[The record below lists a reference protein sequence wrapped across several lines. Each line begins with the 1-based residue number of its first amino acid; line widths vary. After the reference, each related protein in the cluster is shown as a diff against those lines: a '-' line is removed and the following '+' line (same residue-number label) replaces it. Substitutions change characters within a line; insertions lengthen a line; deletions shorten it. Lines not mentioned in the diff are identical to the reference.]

1 MVREIKWIW
10 PAFAAA
16 MALFIALLF
25 APASYAMDNATNYEP
40 QYGPHVGQDIGGND
54 YWDSFIVINGIPEN
68 EGTNKYEIFLGG
80 DAYNGNIEG
89 VTYDLESNTLTLE
102 NVKQPKGELSAH
114 VMGDDFTIE
123 VLGDCELGMIDISGD
138 EYEGSDGAPYY
149 WGGSLNLVGSG
160 KLTVGSEACLSED
173 NPWGLTLWGE
183 GCESVLNIDKHVSL
197 KAYGYKPE
205 PAIEVIRT
213 AGRYD
218 DKVVLVDGKN
228 ITSVYP
234 KYRMKGEIYEGPGSL
249 KNYWV
254 DSSEVVI
261 TGDHKTVLDGRKVV
275 LEEQYLEYNGKV
287 QLPKIL
293 TIGGR
298 EYVEGTDYE
307 VTASPASPKNPGK
320 YEITVKG
327 IGNCVGETTATY
339 EIFPGSTP
347 AKIKAVGKTV
357 SLKNAA
363 LKKKALTVKA
373 SKYVKLTDVKGA
385 KYSIASAK
393 NGSKNFK
400 SSFKIDAKTGKITV
414 KKGLKK
420 GTYAVKVKIVKAK
433 TNYYNKDFMKSVTFK
448 IKVK

>member
-40 QYGPHVGQDIGGND
+40 QKGPYVYQDAAGEQF
-54 YWDSFIVINGIPEN
+54 WEAFITINGIPEN
-68 EGTNKYEIFLGG
+68 EGTNNHEIFLGG
-80 DAYNGNIEG
+80 EAYNDNIKG
-89 VTYDLESNTLTLE
+89 VTYDLESNTLTLD
-102 NVKQPKGELSAH
+102 NVKQPKGELYAK

-123 VLGDCELGMIDISGD
+123 VLGDCELGMIDVTGYK
-138 EYEGSDGAPYY
+138 YEFIGEPPFYY
-149 WGGSLNLVGSG
+149 GGSLNLTGSG
-160 KLTVGSEACLSED
+160 TLTVGSEECLSED
-173 NPWGLTLWGE
+173 FPWGITLWGE
-183 GCESVLNIDKHVSL
+183 GSESVLNIDKHVSL
-197 KAYGYKPE
+197 KVKGYGTE
-205 PAIEVIRT
+205 PAIEVIRS
-213 AGRYD
+213 AGFYD
-218 DKVVLVDGKN
+218 DKVILVDGKN

-234 KYRMKGEIYEGPGSL
+234 KYKMAGFQNEAEPTL
-249 KNYWV
+249 KDYWV
-254 DSSEVVI
+254 EASEVVI

-298 EYVEGTDYE
+298 EYVEGTDYQ

-357 SLKNAA
+357 SLKYAT
-363 LKKKALTVKA
+363 LKNKALTVKA
-373 SKYVKLTDVKGA
+373 SKYVKVSNTKGA

-400 SSFKIDAKTGKITV
+400 SSFKIDAKNGKITV

-433 TNYYNKDFMKSVTFK
+433 TNYYNEDFTKNVTFK